1 MRDKQAKYF
10 LRVPDGH
17 RRKMGF
23 GERGRGGGRRCAG
36 GGQGYKSETS
46 EHARSEEESPGRQE
60 LVRKEVRG
68 AK

>member
-1 MRDKQAKYF
+1 MCR
-10 LRVPDGH
+10 
-17 RRKMGF
+17 
-23 GERGRGGGRRCAG
+23 